1 MGMTLKNLRRYKDI
15 ARLFA
20 KHGRGIGD
28 LPAELIADEGTGRAT
43 VQPGAEDFAKDLEA
57 LGPTFVKLGQV
68 LSSRSDLLPVSYV
81 AALARLQDD
90 VDPFAFAEVE
100 AIIERELGVRLSK
113 AFSEFESTPLAAASL
128 GQVHRA
134 TLRDGR
140 QVVVKVQR
148 PGIQEVIA
156 DDLSALAAAAALLD
170 GHTAIGRHYQFTTLV
185 EEFGKSLS
193 RELDYRLE
201 AQNLVELGSIL
212 ERFESIVVPQPV
224 RDFTCAKVL
233 TMDYVRGRKVTKIQ
247 PLARLEL
254 DGAALADELF
264 RAYLHQV
271 LVAGF
276 FHADP
281 HPGNV
286 FLTDDGRLALLDL
299 GMVGRLSPHLQERLL
314 RLLLAASEGRGEE
327 AADIAAAIGE
337 KLPDYDEALFR
348 RAITTLVTDNRAT
361 ALQQIAL
368 GNLMLELTRKGTEA
382 GVRLPPE
389 LALLGKTLLHLDEI
403 GRALDPQFDPNEA
416 IRRHAAE
423 ITSERL
429 KKNLT
434 VGSLLGAANELKD
447 FLEHLPGRTN
457 KILDRVANNE
467 LEVRVHTL
475 DEGLLM
481 EGFQKVANRI
491 TVGLVLAALIVGAAM
506 LARVPS
512 SFQILGYP
520 GLAIACFLSAA
531 AGGIVLVLNILWHD
545 RRNRKDRAWR

>member
-1 MGMTLKNLRRYKDI
+1 MGMTLKNLKRYKDI

-20 KHGRGIGD
+20 KHGRGIRD
-28 LPAELIADEGTGRAT
+28 LPAELIADEGTGEAT
-43 VQPGAEDFAKDLEA
+43 VPPAAEDFAKDLEA

-68 LSSRSDLLPVSYV
+68 LSSRSDFLPVSYV

-90 VDPFAFAEVE
+90 VEPFAFAEVE
-100 AIIERELGVRLSK
+100 AIIESELGVRLSK

-156 DDLSALAAAAALLD
+156 EDLSALEAAAALLD
-170 GHTAIGRHYQFTTLV
+170 GHTAIGRHYQFKSLV

-201 AQNLVELGSIL
+201 AQNLVELGGIL
-212 ERFESIVVPQPV
+212 ERFESIVVPQPIP
-224 RDFTCAKVL
+224 DFTCAKVL

-254 DGAALADELF
+254 NGAALADELF

-299 GMVGRLSPHLQERLL
+299 GMVGRVSSHLQDRLL

-327 AADIAAAIGE
+327 AAEVAAAIGE

-348 RAITTLVTDNRAT
+348 RAITTLVADNRAT
-361 ALQQIAL
+361 SLQQMAL
-368 GNLMLELTRKGTEA
+368 GKLVLELTRKGSEA

-429 KKNLT
+429 KKNFT
-434 VGSLLGAANELKD
+434 VGNLLGTATELKD

-467 LEVRVHTL
+467 LEIRVHTL
-475 DEGLLM
+475 DEDLLM

-520 GLAIACFLSAA
+520 GLAIVCFLSAA
-531 AGGIVLVLNILWHD
+531 AGGVVLVATILWHD
-545 RRNRKDRAWR
+545 RRNRKDRA